1 MPTTSKFLTNN
12 RRGRLLVI
20 GGAEDPDDDDLLILP
35 HLVKR
40 AGGAKARI
48 LVNAAPTTHAAET
61 LREYKK
67 VFEKIGVAEVMT
79 LPMDTR
85 TEANSD
91 EAREALDRATC
102 VFFTGGDQ
110 LRLTSAMSGS
120 EFGVRLRERF
130 NEGLFVAGTSAGAA
144 AIAGTMIVGGRGSI
158 VCRECVDLA
167 PGLGLWDETVIDT
180 HFNREGRVHRLMAA
194 IAMNPGV
201 LGVGLDENT
210 AVEVSPTG
218 KMTVI
223 GRGNVFIFAGRID
236 HTNVANVAENEAV
249 ATLGSTLHVLCHGYG
264 MDLHAMEPTLPKPE
278 KEMMADR
285 P

>member
-1 MPTTSKFLTNN
+1 MPTTSKFLGGH
-12 RRGRLLVI
+12 RRGRLLII
-20 GGAEDPDDDDLLILP
+20 GGAEDPDESDMRILP

-40 AGGAKARI
+40 AGGKKARI
-48 LVNAAPTTHAAET
+48 LVNAAPTTHAAGT
-61 LREYKK
+61 LREYRKA
-67 VFEKIGVAEVMT
+67 FQKIGVAEVLT

-85 TEANSD
+85 TEANS
-91 EAREALDRATC
+91 EQALGALEKATC

-120 EFGVRLRERF
+120 DFGQRLRERF

-144 AIAGTMIVGGRGSI
+144 AIAGTMIIGGRGSI

-167 PGLGLWDETVIDT
+167 PGLGFWDETVIDT

-201 LGVGLDENT
+201 LGIGVDEDT
-210 AVEVSPTG
+210 AIEVSPSG
-218 KMTVI
+218 KATVI
-223 GRGNVFIFAGRID
+223 GRGNVMIFDGRVE
-236 HTNVANVAENEAV
+236 HTNVANVEETEPLAMI
-249 ATLGSTLHVLCHGYG
+249 GSTLHVLCAGYG
-264 MDLHAMEPTLPKPE
+264 LDLHAMEPTLPKPE
-278 KEMMADR
+278 VEMMRDR